1 MNKSDPDINKQAIQ
15 LQGRFGKLFLDYT
28 GCPRGPMGR
37 ACEPIEKEV
46 FEMPVITDTDGGRW
60 IPVNEDALRE
70 LVNAFKALRG
80 QEEAEKNEPLTL
92 EELREMDGEPVYVV
106 SYNSDETGWR
116 IVDSVVDYRGAVF
129 DSDRVNVFF
138 NDSFLED
145 GRTINEEWFAYLRKP
160 KEA

>member
-1 MNKSDPDINKQAIQ
+1 MTRQEAAMEMVKLREMMLFDPILGNEIDYSSLNEENKSLYDAAGVAIEV
-15 LQGRFGKLFLDYT
+15 L
-28 GCPRGPMGR
+28 R
-37 ACEPIEKEV
+37 A
-46 FEMPVITDTDGGRW
+46 
-60 IPVNEDALRE
+60 
-70 LVNAFKALRG
+70 

>member
-1 MNKSDPDINKQAIQ
+1 MIPISIS
-15 LQGRFGKLFLDYT
+15 KLFNYKVDSGNCSWTIQDVLGDLWD
-28 GCPRGPMGR
+28 GP
-37 ACEPIEKEV
+37 AIEKEV

-70 LVNAFKALRG
+70 LVNAFKALRV

>member
-70 LVNAFKALRG
+70 LVNAFKALRV

-106 SYNSDETGWR
+106 SYNSDEG
-116 IVDSVVDYRGAVF
+116 
-129 DSDRVNVFF
+129 
-138 NDSFLED
+138 
-145 GRTINEEWFAYLRKP
+145 
-160 KEA
+160 